1 MTIYH
6 KPISIVT
13 ANADPIKV
21 PVANSGMFTLAKH
34 HALI

>member
-1 MTIYH
+1 MTTYQQ
-6 KPISIVT
+6 PISIVT
-13 ANADPIKV
+13 VNADQIKA